1 MFRGEYLKELQPELY
16 IYYIR
21 DNLITQ
27 NYFKKHGIRT
37 EKNTI
42 KSADLVVS
50 NSPYLR
56 DYAKPFNPNSF
67 YVGQGWILS
76 LFRLNDV
83 AEQNDLAQIG

>member
-1 MFRGEYLKELQPELY
+1 MFRGEYLKELLQPELY

-27 NYFKKHGIRT
+27 NYFKKMVLEQKKH
-37 EKNTI
+37 TI

-56 DYAKPFNPNSF
+56 DYAKSKFLC
-67 YVGQGWILS
+67 GT
-76 LFRLNDV
+76 RM
-83 AEQNDLAQIG
+83 